1 MPEPDIHERGDGALP
16 PPWYR
21 PPADVTKGP
30 MRTRTS
36 IIAGLVIRND
46 EARRWYYENYK
57 VQLSNNRDVNVI
69 VKLRRLLSEKGIDAY
84 DISFAP
90 RRMDPYVSDFLI
102 ITQIDARLFTHDG
115 PEGYEEVYDEDRKP
129 IKGVRESNVEAQLLA
144 NFGITA
150 NEFKCY
156 YSNRYG

>member
-102 ITQIDARLFTHDG
+102 ITQIDTGLFTHDG
-115 PEGYEEVYDEDRKP
+115 PEAYEEVYDEGRKP
-129 IKGVRESNVEAQLLA
+129 IEGVTEETVKAQLLSK
-144 NFGITA
+144 FGTGDTSIVFSDA
-150 NEFKCY
+150 
-156 YSNRYG
+156 